1 MAYALYFCFFPVT
14 NIQYQYNQYPLLLY
28 NIHGT
33 KQLLSCTYM
42 QYPEPSHQYPVL
54 IFNIQYQ
61 ATSILYLHS
70 ISSTKQ
76 LVSCTYIQYPV
87 LSNQYPVLI
96 FNIQYQAT
104 RILYLY
110 SVSSITCNKYPA
122 LQYYLTSSIQY
133 HLNIQYR
140 VFCPVSTPCIN
151 IEISWKMKTTNMQKM
166 MY

>member
-61 ATSILYLHS
+61 ATSILYFYTISSTKQLVSCTYILYPVASNQYPVLICNNCRTQQLISNIQQQSNSTLYLHS

-76 LVSCTYIQYPV
+76 LVSCT
-87 LSNQYPVLI
+87 L
-96 FNIQYQAT
+96 FNIQ
-104 RILYLY
+104 
-110 SVSSITCNKYPA
+110 
-122 LQYYLTSSIQY
+122 
-133 HLNIQYR
+133 H
-140 VFCPVSTPCIN
+140 
-151 IEISWKMKTTNMQKM
+151 
-166 MY
+166 